1 MTGARQIGKS
11 YLIRYL
17 GETEYTSLVEINL
30 LNDKE
35 AKRVLA
41 EAQNAQDFINR
52 LVSLTS
58 KPFIEGDTL
67 VFIGEIQELPDVIT
81 YAKFLI
87 EDGRYDYA
95 FSGSMLGTEFNGAR
109 SFPVGYAEEITMR
122 PLDFEEFCWAANVP
136 QSTLDTVWESFDL
149 RRPLA
154 DYLHENLLVR
164 WRTYLVVSST
174 LHGTPRCALSRSTTP
189 TTSF

>member
-95 FSGSMLGTEFNGAR
+95 FSSVGLGAFSRLPSRKPPRTLAHLLG
-109 SFPVGYAEEITMR
+109 GILYAPWYATLCFESLNYTD
-122 PLDFEEFCWAANVP
+122 DFF
-136 QSTLDTVWESFDL
+136 LK
-149 RRPLA
+149 
-154 DYLHENLLVR
+154 
-164 WRTYLVVSST
+164 
-174 LHGTPRCALSRSTTP
+174 
-189 TTSF
+189 